1 MNNLTLHQLRCFDA
15 VVTQGSFQAAADQ
28 LFRSQPTIF
37 AAVKSLETQV
47 GVSLLDRSSY
57 RVKVT
62 DAGRSF
68 HTRTRVFLQEYDKLE
83 NHVTQLSMG
92 VETELRVVIGD
103 LCPLT
108 ETLSLLRR
116 FFDNHPGTQLHLH
129 FEAISGPWERLND
142 GDADLIFHH
151 IDTSDPSLE
160 YIKLQNVK
168 LIPVVAPDF
177 LSFPITD
184 AISPEQMRDYVQCVI
199 RDSARHSAPRDYYVM
214 EGARSWTVS
223 DQLMKKEV
231 IVQGMGWGH
240 MPDFLIQDEL
250 CAGSLLS
257 IAGKHLRGGQIVLVA
272 ARSRH
277 IPHGPV
283 AEWLWRYIVEQ
294 SPSSFTK
301 S

>member
-1 MNNLTLHQLRCFDA
+1 MINNLTLHQLRCFDA
-15 VVTQGSFQAAADQ
+15 VVTQGSFQAAANQ
-28 LFRSQPTIF
+28 LFRSQPTVF
-37 AAVKSLETQV
+37 AAVKSLEAQV
-47 GVSLLDRSSY
+47 GVNLLDRSSY

-68 HTRTRVFLQEYDKLE
+68 HARTRVFLQEYGKLE

-92 VETELRVVIGD
+92 VESELRVVIGD

-108 ETLSLLRR
+108 ETLNLLRR
-116 FFDNHPGTQLHLH
+116 FFDNCPGTRLHLH

-160 YIKLQNVK
+160 YINLQNVK
-168 LIPVVAPDF
+168 LIPVVAPNF

-214 EGARSWTVS
+214 EGTRSWTVS

-240 MPDFLIQDEL
+240 MPDFLIEDEL
-250 CAGSLLS
+250 RSGSLLS
-257 IAGKHLRGGQIVLVA
+257 IAGKYLRGGQVGLVA
-272 ARSRH
+272 ARNRN

-283 AEWLWRYIVEQ
+283 AELLWSYIEDHLH
-294 SPSSFTK
+294 STNR
-301 S
+301 